1 MKNQI
6 LNNLLL
12 CVLAIVMGL
21 SINSCGARKV
31 EKIRNSE
38 ALKTENSTAFNIEK
52 KEEATVKVEEKTA
65 VNDKTKTKT
74 TQTLYTPVDPTKE
87 ASVTTPDGKKHKL
100 DNAEILI
107 KETEEEKDLKTDNSI
122 NSVITNKTELSEKSK
137 SKAKTDSKKGD
148 EAININRKAWSS
160 LNLLW
165 LLIPL
170 GFLLAWLNKSK
181 IITWAKNIWW
191 I

>member
-1 MKNQI
+1 MKNQK
-6 LNNLLL
+6 LNRFLLWI
-12 CVLAIVMGL
+12 LAIVVVMA
-21 SINSCGARKV
+21 INSCGARKV

-38 ALKTENSTAFNIEK
+38 MQNSVVEESSTTEK
-52 KEEATVKVEEKTA
+52 KEEANVKVEEKTA

-74 TQTLYTPVDPTKE
+74 TETLYKPVDPTKE
-87 ASVTTPDGKKHKL
+87 ASVTTSDGKKHQL
-100 DNAEILI
+100 NNAEILI

-122 NSVITNKTELSEKSK
+122 NSVITNKTELLEKSK
-137 SKAKTDSKKGD
+137 SKAKTDSKKGA
-148 EAININRKAWSS
+148 EAINTNRKAWSS